1 MSTFTTNPVSLQTL
15 LQRCEQGDIKLPD
28 FQRNWVWDEYRIRSL
43 IASLSQAFPVGAL
56 MTLKSAGKTFTP
68 RAIQGA
74 PPSADAATESELLL
88 DGQQRMTSLYQ
99 ALVRQAPIEKIDV
112 FYYFD
117 IEKALDAS
125 VDREDAI
132 EALPKDR
139 VLRTN
144 FGKNVVLD
152 LSTPEKEYE
161 HLRFPVN
168 QIFDWD
174 RWQEGFWEFWEGD
187 RPKRERFRMFKD
199 RILEA
204 FKKYQVP
211 VISLDKSTTNEAVCL
226 VFEKVN
232 TGGKA
237 LDAFELIT
245 AMFAGKG
252 FKLREDW
259 AQRAAAL
266 RKFRALEKIAPTDFL
281 QGIALLHSKAQRE
294 AAAASEDRRPP
305 VSATRNALLALPVE
319 AYQANADRLQL
330 GFERAAKFLHTQRIY
345 RSFDLPYQSQIVPL
359 ASILASL
366 GDRWEH
372 EQVKQ
377 RVRTWYWCG
386 VFGELYGSASESRFA
401 KDLVE
406 VLEWIDGSPKE
417 PSTVRDT
424 SVRASRVREL
434 RSRQSA
440 AYKGVNAL
448 LMKSGAADFRS
459 GQDYDHAVFFDESV
473 DIHHIFPRDWC
484 QGQKL
489 HHSAF
494 DSIVNKTP
502 LSAKTNRMLGGVAP
516 SKYLSRLETATPPVD
531 PENINGYL
539 RSHAIDPVRLR
550 ADDFHMFFAARLN
563 GLLDLI
569 EDATKRP
576 ALRDVPPPSHGGGAN
591 DPDPAPPLD
600 PDDDGEAVSENAAS
614 ADDAALLSEVR

>member
-1 MSTFTTNPVSLQTL
+1 MSTFTTNPVSLHTL

-43 IASLSQAFPVGAL
+43 IASISQSFPVGAL
-56 MTLKSAGKTFTP
+56 MTLKSSGKTFTP
-68 RAIQGA
+68 RPIQGA
-74 PPSADAATESELLL
+74 PASAEATTESELLL

-99 ALVRQAPIEKIDV
+99 ALVRQAPIDKIDV
-112 FYYFD
+112 FYYFN
-117 IEKALDAS
+117 IEKVLDAS

-132 EALPKDR
+132 EAIPKDR

-144 FGKNVVLD
+144 FGKDVVLD
-152 LSTPEKEYE
+152 LSTPEREYE

-174 RWQEGFWEFWEGD
+174 KWQEGFWDFWEGNKS
-187 RPKRERFRMFKD
+187 KRDQFRAFKD
-199 RILEA
+199 RVLEI

-259 AQRAAAL
+259 AKRAAAL
-266 RKFRALEKIAPTDFL
+266 KKFRALDKIAPTDFL
-281 QGIALLHSKAQRE
+281 QGIALLHSKAQRD
-294 AAAASEDRRPP
+294 AASGDDRRPP

-319 AYQANADRLQL
+319 AYQAHADRLQL
-330 GFERAAKFLHTQRIY
+330 GFERAAKFLFTQRIY

-359 ASILASL
+359 AAILASL
-366 GDRWEH
+366 GESWDH
-372 EQVKQ
+372 EQIKQ

-386 VFGELYGSASESRFA
+386 VFGELYGSAVESRFA

-406 VLEWIDGSPKE
+406 VLAWIDGGAE
-417 PSTVRDT
+417 PSTLKDT
-424 SVRASRVREL
+424 SVRASRIREL

-448 LMKSGAADFRS
+448 LMKSGATDFRS

-484 QGQKL
+484 QQQKL
-489 HHSAF
+489 PATAF

-516 SKYLSRLETATPPVD
+516 SKYLHRLESADPPVD
-531 PENINGYL
+531 SANLDGYL
-539 RSHAIDPVRLR
+539 RSHAIDPARLR
-550 ADDFHMFFAARLN
+550 ADDFDGFLAARLD
-563 GLLDLI
+563 GLIDLI
-569 EDATKRP
+569 DAATQRP
-576 ALRDVPPPSHGGGAN
+576 ALRDVAPTASAALGSDPTSPP
-591 DPDPAPPLD
+591 D
-600 PDDDGEAVSENAAS
+600 PDDEADATSENAAL
-614 ADDAALLSEVR
+614 ADDAALLSKVQ

>member
-1 MSTFTTNPVSLQTL
+1 MTTFTTNPVSLHTL

-56 MTLKSAGKTFTP
+56 MTLKSSGKTFTP

-74 PPSADAATESELLL
+74 PAPAEAATESELLL

-99 ALVRQAPIEKIDV
+99 ALVRQAPIDKIDV
-112 FYYFD
+112 FYYFN
-117 IEKALDAS
+117 IEMALDTS

-144 FGKNVVLD
+144 FGKDIVRD

-161 HLRFPVN
+161 HLRFPLN
-168 QIFDWD
+168 QVFDWD
-174 RWQEGFWEFWEGD
+174 RWQEGFWDFWEGD
-187 RPKRERFRMFKD
+187 KAKRDRFKLFKD

-211 VISLDKSTTNEAVCL
+211 VISLDSSTTNEAVCL

-232 TGGKA
+232 TGGKP

-259 AQRAAAL
+259 AKRAAAL
-266 RKFRALEKIAPTDFL
+266 KKFRALEKIAPTEFL
-281 QGIALLHSKAQRE
+281 QGIALLHSKAQRD
-294 AAAASEDRRPP
+294 AAEGKEDRPPP

-345 RSFDLPYQSQIVPL
+345 RTLDLPYQSQIVPL
-359 ASILASL
+359 AAILASL

-372 EQVKQ
+372 EQPKQ

-386 VFGELYGSASESRFA
+386 VFGELYGSAIESRFA

-406 VLEWIDGSPKE
+406 VLAWIDGGSE
-417 PSTVRDT
+417 PSTVKDA
-424 SVRASRVREL
+424 SVRASRIREL

-448 LMKSGAADFRS
+448 LMKSGATDFRS

-489 HHSAF
+489 HPAAF

-502 LSAKTNRMLGGVAP
+502 LSAKTNRTLGGVAP
-516 SKYLSRLETATPPVD
+516 SKYLNRLETANPPVD
-531 PENINGYL
+531 PANLDGYL
-539 RSHAIDPVRLR
+539 RSHAIDPARLR
-550 ADDFHMFFAARLN
+550 ADDFHGFFAARLD

-569 EDATKRP
+569 DDATKRP
-576 ALRDVPPPSHGGGAN
+576 ALRDVPPAMEAAPSGH
-591 DPDPAPPLD
+591 DPAPPLD
-600 PDDDGEAVSENAAS
+600 QDDGGEAESENAVL

>member
-56 MTLKSAGKTFTP
+56 MTLKSSGKTFTP

-99 ALVRQAPIEKIDV
+99 ALVRQAPIEKIGV

-117 IEKALDAS
+117 IEKALDET

-132 EALPKDR
+132 EALPEDR

-187 RPKRERFRMFKD
+187 KSKRDRFKMFKD
-199 RILEA
+199 KILEA
-204 FKKYQVP
+204 FRKYQVP
-211 VISLDKSTTNEAVCL
+211 VISLDKSTSNEAVCL

-232 TGGKA
+232 IGGKA

-266 RKFRALEKIAPTDFL
+266 KKFRALEKIAPTEFL
-281 QGIALLHSKAQRE
+281 QGIALLHSKAQRD
-294 AAAASEDRRPP
+294 AAEGKEDRRPP

-319 AYQANADRLQL
+319 AYKGNADRLQL

-359 ASILASL
+359 AAILASL
-366 GDRWEH
+366 GDRWDH
-372 EQVKQ
+372 EQPKQ

-386 VFGELYGSASESRFA
+386 VFGELYGSAIESRFA

-406 VLEWIDGSPKE
+406 VLAWIDGSPEE
-417 PSTVRDT
+417 PSTIRDT

-459 GQDYDHAVFFDESV
+459 GQDFDHAVFFDESV

-489 HHSAF
+489 PPTAF

-502 LSAKTNRMLGGVAP
+502 LSARTNRTLGGVAP
-516 SKYLSRLETATPPVD
+516 SKYLNRLETADPPVD
-531 PENINGYL
+531 PANLDAYL
-539 RSHAIDPVRLR
+539 RSHAIDPARLR
-550 ADDFHMFFAARLN
+550 ADDFHGFFAARLD

-569 EDATKRP
+569 DDATKRP
-576 ALRDVPPPSHGGGAN
+576 ALRDVLPLSDAAGAN
-591 DPDPAPPLD
+591 DPDLKPPLD
-600 PDDDGEAVSENAAS
+600 PDDEGDAASENAAL
-614 ADDAALLSEVR
+614 ADDTALLSEVR

>member
-1 MSTFTTNPVSLQTL
+1 MTTFTTNPVSLNTL

-56 MTLKSAGKTFTP
+56 MTLKSSGKTFTP

-74 PPSADAATESELLL
+74 PAPAEAATESELLL

-99 ALVRQAPIEKIDV
+99 ALVRQAPIDKIEV
-112 FYYFD
+112 FYYFN
-117 IEKALDAS
+117 IEMALDTS

-144 FGKNVVLD
+144 FGKDIVRD

-161 HLRFPVN
+161 HLRFPLN
-168 QIFDWD
+168 QVFDWD
-174 RWQEGFWEFWEGD
+174 RWQEGFWDFWEGD
-187 RPKRERFRMFKD
+187 KAKRDRFKLFKD

-211 VISLDKSTTNEAVCL
+211 VISLDSSTTNEAVCL

-232 TGGKA
+232 TGGKP

-259 AQRAAAL
+259 AKRAAAL
-266 RKFRALEKIAPTDFL
+266 KKFRALEKIAPTEFL
-281 QGIALLHSKAQRE
+281 QGIALLHSKAQRD
-294 AAAASEDRRPP
+294 AAEGKEERPPP

-345 RSFDLPYQSQIVPL
+345 RTLDLPYQSQIVPL
-359 ASILASL
+359 AAILASL

-372 EQVKQ
+372 EQPKQ

-386 VFGELYGSASESRFA
+386 VFGELYGSAIESRFA

-406 VLEWIDGSPKE
+406 VLAWIDGGSE
-417 PSTVRDT
+417 PSTVKDT
-424 SVRASRVREL
+424 SVRASRIREL

-448 LMKSGAADFRS
+448 LMKSGATDFRS

-489 HHSAF
+489 HPAAF

-502 LSAKTNRMLGGVAP
+502 LSAKTNRTLGGVAP
-516 SKYLSRLETATPPVD
+516 SKYLNRLETANPPVD
-531 PENINGYL
+531 PANLDGYL
-539 RSHAIDPVRLR
+539 RSHAIDPARLR
-550 ADDFHMFFAARLN
+550 ADDFHGFFAARLD

-569 EDATKRP
+569 DDATKRP
-576 ALRDVPPPSHGGGAN
+576 ALRDVSPATEAAPSGH
-591 DPDPAPPLD
+591 DPAPPLD
-600 PDDDGEAVSENAAS
+600 QDDGGEAESENAVL

>member
-1 MSTFTTNPVSLQTL
+1 MTTFTTNPVSLHTL

-56 MTLKSAGKTFTP
+56 MTLKSSGKTFTP

-74 PPSADAATESELLL
+74 PVLAEAATESELLL

-99 ALVRQAPIEKIDV
+99 ALVRQAPIDKIDV
-112 FYYFD
+112 FYYFN

-144 FGKNVVLD
+144 FGKDIVRD

-187 RPKRERFRMFKD
+187 KPKRDRFKLFKD

-232 TGGKA
+232 TGGKP

-259 AQRAAAL
+259 AKRAAAL
-266 RKFRALEKIAPTDFL
+266 KKFRVLEKIAPTEFL
-281 QGIALLHSKAQRE
+281 QGIALLHSKAQRD
-294 AAAASEDRRPP
+294 AAEGKEDRPPP

-345 RSFDLPYQSQIVPL
+345 RTLDLPYQSQIVPL
-359 ASILASL
+359 AAILASL

-372 EQVKQ
+372 EQPKQ

-386 VFGELYGSASESRFA
+386 VFGELYGSAVESRFA

-406 VLEWIDGSPKE
+406 VLAWIDGGPE
-417 PSTVRDT
+417 PSTVKDT
-424 SVRASRVREL
+424 SVRASRIREL

-448 LMKSGAADFRS
+448 LMKSGATDFRS
-459 GQDYDHAVFFDESV
+459 GQDFDHAVFFDESV

-489 HHSAF
+489 HPAAF

-502 LSAKTNRMLGGVAP
+502 LSAKTNRTLGGVAP
-516 SKYLSRLETATPPVD
+516 SKYLNRLETANPPVEPANLD
-531 PENINGYL
+531 GYL
-539 RSHAIDPVRLR
+539 RSHAIDPARLR
-550 ADDFHMFFAARLN
+550 ADDFHGFFAARLD

-569 EDATKRP
+569 DDATKRP
-576 ALRDVPPPSHGGGAN
+576 ALRDVPPVAEAAPPG
-591 DPDPAPPLD
+591 PDPQPPLD
-600 PDDDGEAVSENAAS
+600 PDDEAEAASENAAL
-614 ADDAALLSEVR
+614 ADDAVLLSEVR

>member
-117 IEKALDAS
+117 IDKALDAS

-144 FGKNVVLD
+144 FGKDVVLD

-187 RPKRERFRMFKD
+187 KPKRERFRMFKD

-281 QGIALLHSKAQRE
+281 QGIALLHSKAQRD
-294 AAAASEDRRPP
+294 AAASEDRRPP

-516 SKYLSRLETATPPVD
+516 SKYLSRLETANPPVD
-531 PENINGYL
+531 PENLNGYL

-550 ADDFHMFFAARLN
+550 SDDFHMFFAARLD

-576 ALRDVPPPSHGGGAN
+576 ALRDVPPPSDAGGAN
-591 DPDPAPPLD
+591 DPVPAPPLD
-600 PDDDGEAVSENAAS
+600 PDDDAEAASENAAS

>member
-1 MSTFTTNPVSLQTL
+1 MSTFTTNPVSLHTL

-43 IASLSQAFPVGAL
+43 IASLSHAFPVGAL
-56 MTLKSAGKTFTP
+56 MTLKSSGKTFTP

-74 PPSADAATESELLL
+74 PASADATTESELLL

-112 FYYFD
+112 FYYFN
-117 IEKALDAS
+117 IEKALDES

-132 EALPKDR
+132 EAFPKDR

-144 FGKNVVLD
+144 FGKDVVLD
-152 LSTPEKEYE
+152 LSAPESEYK
-161 HLRFPVN
+161 HLRFPLN
-168 QIFDWD
+168 KIFDHET
-174 RWQEGFWEFWEGD
+174 WQEGFWDYWD
-187 RPKRERFRMFKD
+187 ADKSKRQILKSFREKV
-199 RILEA
+199 IEA

-259 AQRAAAL
+259 AKRAEAL
-266 RKFRALEKIAPTDFL
+266 KKFRALDKIAPTDFL
-281 QGIALLHSKAQRE
+281 QGIALLHSKAQRD
-294 AAAASEDRRPP
+294 AASGDDRRPP

-319 AYQANADRLQL
+319 AYQTHADRLQL

-345 RSFDLPYQSQIVPL
+345 RSLDLPYQSQIVPL
-359 ASILASL
+359 AAILATL
-366 GDRWEH
+366 GESWDH
-372 EQVKQ
+372 EQIKQ

-386 VFGELYGSASESRFA
+386 VFGELYGSAVESRFA

-406 VLEWIDGSPKE
+406 VLAWIDGGAE
-417 PSTVRDT
+417 PSTLKDT
-424 SVRASRVREL
+424 SVRASRIREL

-448 LMKSGAADFRS
+448 LMKSGATDFRS
-459 GQDYDHAVFFDESV
+459 GQDYDHTVFFDESV

-484 QGQKL
+484 QQQKL
-489 HHSAF
+489 PATTF

-516 SKYLSRLETATPPVD
+516 SKYLHRLETANPPVD
-531 PENINGYL
+531 ATNLDGYL
-539 RSHAIDPVRLR
+539 CSHAIDPARLR
-550 ADDFHMFFAARLN
+550 ADDFHGFFAARLD
-563 GLLDLI
+563 GLIDLI
-569 EDATKRP
+569 DAATQRP
-576 ALRDVPPPSHGGGAN
+576 ALRDVMPMASAALEADPTSPP
-591 DPDPAPPLD
+591 D
-600 PDDDGEAVSENAAS
+600 PDDEADATSENAAL
-614 ADDAALLSEVR
+614 ADDAALLSKVQ

>member
-1 MSTFTTNPVSLQTL
+1 MSSFTTNPVSLHTL

-56 MTLKSAGKTFTP
+56 MTLKSSGKTFTP
-68 RAIQGA
+68 RSIQGA

-99 ALVRQAPIEKIDV
+99 ALIRQAPIEKIGV

-117 IEKALDAS
+117 IEKALDGS
-125 VDREDAI
+125 GDREDAI
-132 EALPKDR
+132 EAVPEDR

-144 FGKNVVLD
+144 FGKDVLLD

-161 HLRFPVN
+161 QLRFPVN
-168 QIFDWD
+168 QVFDWD

-187 RPKRERFRMFKD
+187 KPKRDRFKMFKD

-204 FKKYQVP
+204 FRKYQVP

-259 AQRAAAL
+259 AHRATAL
-266 RKFRALEKIAPTDFL
+266 KKFRALEKIAATDFL
-281 QGIALLHSKAQRE
+281 QGIALLHSKAQRD
-294 AAAASEDRRPP
+294 AAAGSVDRRPP
-305 VSATRNALLALPVE
+305 VSATRSALLALPVE
-319 AYQANADRLQL
+319 AYQSNADRLQL

-359 ASILASL
+359 AAILASL
-366 GDRWEH
+366 GDRWDH
-372 EQVKQ
+372 EQPKQ

-386 VFGELYGSASESRFA
+386 VFGELYGSAIESRFA
-401 KDLVE
+401 KDIVE
-406 VLEWIDGSPKE
+406 VLAWIDGSPEE
-417 PSTVRDT
+417 PSTIKDT

-459 GQDYDHAVFFDESV
+459 GQDFDHAVFFDESV

-489 HHSAF
+489 HATEF

-502 LSAKTNRMLGGVAP
+502 LSAKTNRTLGGVAP
-516 SKYLSRLETATPPVD
+516 SKYLNRLETAAPPVD
-531 PENINGYL
+531 SANLDGYL
-539 RSHAIDPVRLR
+539 RTHAIDPARLR
-550 ADDFHMFFAARLN
+550 ADDFHGFFAARLN

-569 EDATKRP
+569 DAATTRP
-576 ALRDVPPPSHGGGAN
+576 ALRDVPPPSGAAGVN
-591 DPDPAPPLD
+591 NRELEPPLD
-600 PDDDGEAVSENAAS
+600 PEEEGDLASENTAI

>member
-1 MSTFTTNPVSLQTL
+1 MSTFTTNPVLLQHL

-56 MTLKSAGKTFTP
+56 MTLKSSGKTFTP

-74 PPSADAATESELLL
+74 PASADAATESELLL

-99 ALVRQAPIEKIDV
+99 ALVRQAPIEKIEV
-112 FYYFD
+112 FYYFN
-117 IEKALDAS
+117 IEKALDES

-132 EALPKDR
+132 EAFPKDR

-144 FGKNVVLD
+144 FGKDVVLD
-152 LSTPEKEYE
+152 LSTPDKEYE
-161 HLRFPVN
+161 NLRFPLN
-168 QIFDWD
+168 KIFDHET
-174 RWQEGFWEFWEGD
+174 WQEGYWDYWDED
-187 RPKRERFRMFKD
+187 RPKRQILKAFRDKIVESF
-199 RILEA
+199 R
-204 FKKYQVP
+204 KYQVP

-266 RKFRALEKIAPTDFL
+266 KKFRALEKIAPTDFL
-281 QGIALLHSKAQRE
+281 QGIALLHSKAQRD
-294 AAAASEDRRPP
+294 AAASSEDRRPP

-319 AYQANADRLQL
+319 AYQSHADRLQL

-359 ASILASL
+359 AAILASL

-372 EQVKQ
+372 EQPKA

-386 VFGELYGSASESRFA
+386 VFGELYGSAAESRFA

-406 VLEWIDGSPKE
+406 VLAWIDGGPE
-417 PSTVRDT
+417 PSTLKDT
-424 SVRASRVREL
+424 SVRATRIREL
-434 RSRQSA
+434 RSRGSA

-448 LMKSGAADFRS
+448 LMKSGATDFRS

-484 QGQKL
+484 HEQKL
-489 HHSAF
+489 PATVF

-502 LSAKTNRMLGGVAP
+502 LSAKTNRTLGGIAP
-516 SKYLSRLETATPPVD
+516 SKYLHRLETAKPPVD
-531 PENINGYL
+531 PANLDTYL
-539 RSHAIDPVRLR
+539 RSHAISPGLLR
-550 ADDFHMFFAARLN
+550 ADDFHGFFAARLD

-569 EDATKRP
+569 DDATKRP
-576 ALRDVPPPSHGGGAN
+576 ALRDAAPAADTAATG
-591 DPDPAPPLD
+591 PDPQSPLD
-600 PDDDGEAVSENAAS
+600 PDYEAEAISENAAL

>member
-112 FYYFD
+112 FYYFN
-117 IEKALDAS
+117 IEKALDDS

-132 EALPKDR
+132 EAFPKDR

-144 FGKNVVLD
+144 FGKDIVLD

-161 HLRFPVN
+161 NLSFPLN
-168 QIFDWD
+168 KIFDHET
-174 RWQEGFWEFWEGD
+174 WQENFWDYWD
-187 RPKRERFRMFKD
+187 DNTPKRKILKAFREKIVESF
-199 RILEA
+199 R
-204 FKKYQVP
+204 KYQVP
-211 VISLDKSTTNEAVCL
+211 VISLDKSTTNEAECL

-281 QGIALLHSKAQRE
+281 QGIALLHSKAQRD

-406 VLEWIDGSPKE
+406 VLAWIDGSPEE
-417 PSTVRDT
+417 PSTIRDT

-516 SKYLSRLETATPPVD
+516 SKYLSRLETANPPVD
-531 PENINGYL
+531 PENLNGYL
-539 RSHAIDPVRLR
+539 RSHAIDPVQLR
-550 ADDFHMFFAARLN
+550 ADDFHMFFAARLD

-569 EDATKRP
+569 EGATKRP
-576 ALRDVPPPSHGGGAN
+576 ALRDVPPPFDAGGAN
-591 DPDPAPPLD
+591 DPAHEPPLD
-600 PDDDGEAVSENAAS
+600 PDDDGEATSENAAS

>member
-1 MSTFTTNPVSLQTL
+1 MTTFTTNPVSLHTL

-56 MTLKSAGKTFTP
+56 MTLKSSGKTFTP

-74 PPSADAATESELLL
+74 PVQAEVATESELLL

-99 ALVRQAPIEKIDV
+99 ALVRQNPIEKIDV
-112 FYYFD
+112 FYYFNID
-117 IEKALDAS
+117 KALDPS

-132 EALPKDR
+132 EAFPKDR
-139 VLRTN
+139 ILRTN
-144 FGKNVVLD
+144 FGKDVVLD
-152 LSTPEKEYE
+152 LSTSDKEYE
-161 HLRFPVN
+161 HLRFPLN
-168 QIFDWD
+168 KIFDHES
-174 RWQEGFWEFWEGD
+174 WQEGFWDYWD
-187 RPKRERFRMFKD
+187 DNKSKRLILKAFREKIVDSF
-199 RILEA
+199 R
-204 FKKYQVP
+204 KYQVP

-259 AQRAAAL
+259 AKRAAAL
-266 RKFRALEKIAPTDFL
+266 KKFRALEKIAPTDFL
-281 QGIALLHSKAQRE
+281 QGIALLHSKAQRD
-294 AAAASEDRRPP
+294 AAAGSDDRRPP

-319 AYQANADRLQL
+319 AYQTHADRLQL

-359 ASILASL
+359 AAILASL

-372 EQVKQ
+372 QQPKQ
-377 RVRTWYWCG
+377 CVRTWYWCG
-386 VFGELYGSASESRFA
+386 VFGELYGSAAESRFA
-401 KDLVE
+401 KDVVE
-406 VLEWIDGSPKE
+406 VLAWIDGGPE
-417 PSTVRDT
+417 PSTLKDT
-424 SVRASRVREL
+424 SVRASRIREL
-434 RSRQSA
+434 RSRGSA

-448 LMKSGAADFRS
+448 LMKSGATDFRS

-484 QGQKL
+484 QEQKL
-489 HHSAF
+489 PASAF

-516 SKYLSRLETATPPVD
+516 SKYLHRLEAAKPPVD
-531 PENINGYL
+531 PANLDTYL
-539 RSHAIDPVRLR
+539 RSHAIDPARLR
-550 ADDFHMFFAARLN
+550 ADDFHGFFAARLD

-569 EDATKRP
+569 DDATKRP
-576 ALRDVPPPSHGGGAN
+576 ALRDVPPPTDAVASGL
-591 DPDPAPPLD
+591 DPQPPLD
-600 PDDDGEAVSENAAS
+600 PDDEAEAFSENAAL

>member
-74 PPSADAATESELLL
+74 PSSADAATESELLL

-117 IEKALDAS
+117 IDKALDAS

-144 FGKNVVLD
+144 FGKDVVLD

-187 RPKRERFRMFKD
+187 KPKRERFRMFKD

-281 QGIALLHSKAQRE
+281 QGIALLHSKAQRD
-294 AAAASEDRRPP
+294 AAASEDRRPP

-516 SKYLSRLETATPPVD
+516 SKYLSRLETANPPVD
-531 PENINGYL
+531 PENLNGYL

-550 ADDFHMFFAARLN
+550 SDDFHMFFAARLD

-576 ALRDVPPPSHGGGAN
+576 ALRDVPPPSDAGGAN
-591 DPDPAPPLD
+591 DTVPAPPLD
-600 PDDDGEAVSENAAS
+600 PDDDGEAASENAAS